1 MQLSIADVAKLCG
14 VSENEVFRWVR
25 RDGLPAERIND
36 VFRVNAVE
44 LLEWASMTKH
54 PVSPTIFQ
62 ALNGDSIGKLG
73 LTEALEAGGIVRDV
87 AGSELKTVFATAV
100 EGIALPQGFDR
111 QNLVDLLIAREALG
125 STAIGNGIAIP
136 HPRRPIVLPGAA
148 RLLRLCFLSSPIEFG
163 APKGNSVNTLF
174 ILISP
179 TVRDHQQLLARLANV
194 LRDENFQRLLRTR
207 AAAET
212 IVGEV
217 RKLEVQFQTA

>member
-1 MQLSIADVAKLCG
+1 MQLTVADVAKLCG
-14 VSENEVFRWVR
+14 VTESEVFRWVK

-54 PVSPTIFQ
+54 HVSPTIFQ
-62 ALNGDSIGKLG
+62 ALNGDSIGKMG
-73 LTEALEAGGIVRDV
+73 LSDALAAGGIVRDV
-87 AGSELKTVFATAV
+87 SGADVKAVFSAAV
-100 EGIALPQGFDR
+100 EGIALPKGFDR

-148 RLLRLCFLSSPIEFG
+148 RLLRLCLLSGPIEFG
-163 APKGNSVNTLF
+163 APKSAGVDTLF

-179 TVRDHQQLLARLANV
+179 TVRDHQQLLARLANI
-194 LRDENFQRLLRTR
+194 LRDENFQKLLRDR
-207 AAAET
+207 APAEA
-212 IVGEV
+212 IVAEV
-217 RKLEVQFQTA
+217 RKLEEQFQ